1 MVDRHSLAED
11 TCAVATVSFIVF
23 LLLFPFIQWIFHYRM
38 SHRETDPPNQSTWTT
53 SYPGGKH

>member
-1 MVDRHSLAED
+1 MVDRRSRAED

-23 LLLFPFIQWIFHYRM
+23 LLLFPFIQLIFNYRM
-38 SHRETDPPNQSTWTT
+38 SHREADPLNQSTWTT